1 MLDAPAALRARR
13 SRTAASLVVAV
24 LAIVVTAVG
33 HGLAG
38 GAMPHPVAL
47 LLGLVVTALVG
58 LLVIGPRPTAGR
70 LALGVSVDQLLLH
83 VLFTALGTAAAP
95 AATALAPSAGAAHA
109 AHAAPMLLPGHASG
123 GSALLALLDPVMA
136 GHHALAGLV
145 VFALLLRGRASLA
158 IALSALELRIRRA
171 LTPLDALRA
180 PVAPRPVAAPAAPA
194 APRSALAPR
203 PERRRGPPA
212 FALAA

>member
-1 MLDAPAALRARR
+1 MLDAPAALRDRR
-13 SRTAASLVVAV
+13 SRTAASLVVAA

-47 LLGLVVTALVG
+47 ALGLVVTALVG
-58 LLVIGPRPTAGR
+58 ILVIGSRPTAGR

-95 AATALAPSAGAAHA
+95 AATALAPGAAHA
-109 AHAAPMLLPGHASG
+109 AHAAPALLPGHASGG

-136 GHHALAGLV
+136 GHHALAGIV
-145 VFALLLRGRASLA
+145 VIALLLRGRASLA
-158 IALSALELRIRRA
+158 AAFGALGLRIRRA

-180 PVAPRPVAAPAAPA
+180 PVTPRPVAAHAAPA

>member
-1 MLDAPAALRARR
+1 MLDAPAALRDRR
-13 SRTAASLVVAV
+13 SRTAASLVVAA

-47 LLGLVVTALVG
+47 ALGLVVTVLVG
-58 LLVIGPRPTAGR
+58 ILVI
-70 LALGVSVDQLLLH
+70 
-83 VLFTALGTAAAP
+83 
-95 AATALAPSAGAAHA
+95 
-109 AHAAPMLLPGHASG
+109 
-123 GSALLALLDPVMA
+123 
-136 GHHALAGLV
+136 
-145 VFALLLRGRASLA
+145 ALLLRGRASLA
-158 IALSALELRIRRA
+158 AAFGALGLRIRRA

-180 PVAPRPVAAPAAPA
+180 PVTPRPVAAPAAPA

>member
-1 MLDAPAALRARR
+1 MGCTMMDAPAALRDRRARA
-13 SRTAASLVVAV
+13 AASLVVAA

-38 GAMPHPVAL
+38 GAVPHPVAL
-47 LLGLVVTALVG
+47 LLGLVATALVG

-83 VLFTALGTAAAP
+83 GLFTALGTAAAP
-95 AATALAPSAGAAHA
+95 APAALDAHA
-109 AHAAPMLLPGHASG
+109 SHAAPALTPTHSSG
-123 GSALLALLDPVMA
+123 GDALLALLDPVMA
-136 GHHALAGLV
+136 GHHALAGV
-145 VFALLLRGRASLA
+145 VVLALLLRGRASL
-158 IALSALELRIRRA
+158 IAAFTALDLRIRRA

-180 PVAPRPVAAPAAPA
+180 PVTPRPVAIPAAPA

>member
-1 MLDAPAALRARR
+1 MMDAPAALRDRRARA
-13 SRTAASLVVAV
+13 AASLVVAA

-38 GAMPHPVAL
+38 GAVPHPVAL
-47 LLGLVVTALVG
+47 LLGLVATALVG
-58 LLVIGPRPTAGR
+58 ILVIGPRPTASR

-83 VLFTALGTAAAP
+83 GLFTALGTAAAP
-95 AATALAPSAGAAHA
+95 APAALAPASRAAHA
-109 AHAAPMLLPGHASG
+109 SHAAPALMPTHSSG
-123 GSALLALLDPVMA
+123 GDALLALLDPVMA
-136 GHHALAGLV
+136 GHHALAGV
-145 VFALLLRGRASLA
+145 VVLALLLRGRASL
-158 IALSALELRIRRA
+158 IAAFTALELRISRA

-180 PVAPRPVAAPAAPA
+180 PVTPRPVAIPAAPA